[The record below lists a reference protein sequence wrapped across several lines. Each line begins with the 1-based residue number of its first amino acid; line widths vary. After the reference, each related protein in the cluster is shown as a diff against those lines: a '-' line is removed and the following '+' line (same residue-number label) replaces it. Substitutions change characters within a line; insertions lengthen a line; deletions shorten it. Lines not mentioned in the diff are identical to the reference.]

1 LTPNNT
7 ATDLSGLVAVVTGAA
22 AGLGRA
28 EAIGLARAGATVVV
42 NDIAGALDKS
52 DVVDE
57 IATAGSKAVAVAGD
71 ISERSTA
78 DELVETADGLG
89 GLSIVVN
96 NAGITRDR
104 MLFNMTDEDW
114 DAVMSVHLRGHFLL
128 TRNAATYWR
137 AKAKAGAGR
146 PATSGTGAGRPATSG
161 TGAGRSATSGTV
173 YGRIINTSSEAG
185 LAGPVG
191 QANYGAAKAGIAAF
205 STIVAMEGARVGI
218 TSNAI
223 APTALT
229 HMTLDLMPQE
239 FKDAREAKI
248 ADGEFDFFAPEN
260 VAPLVAFLCSD
271 ASAHISGKVFGVQ
284 GDSIEIFQP
293 FTSVAEVKNDGRR
306 WDPEDI
312 PGRIDELFTASGVQA
327 GAENMMA
334 RMRYQILGER

>member
-96 NAGITRDR
+96 NAGIARDR

-137 AKAKAGAGR
+137 AKAKTGAGR
-146 PATSGTGAGRPATSG
+146 PATWGTGAGRPATS
-161 TGAGRSATSGTV
+161 STV

-191 QANYGAAKAGIAAF
+191 QANYGAAKAGITALTLSAARALERYG
-205 STIVAMEGARVGI
+205 VRA
-218 TSNAI
+218 NAI
-223 APTALT
+223 APRARTA
-229 HMTLDLMPQE
+229 MT
-239 FKDAREAKI
+239 
-248 ADGEFDFFAPEN
+248 ADVFGESPELAEGQIDPLSPEHVVN
-260 VAPLVAFLCSD
+260 LVGFLASPASQGVNGQLFIVFGPTVTLVAAPTAEHRFSAESD
-271 ASAHISGKVFGVQ
+271 A
-284 GDSIEIFQP
+284 
-293 FTSVAEVKNDGRR
+293 
-306 WDPEDI
+306 WDPS
-312 PGRIDELFTASGVQA
+312 ELSKTLQNYFAD
-327 GAENMMA
+327 
-334 RMRYQILGER
+334 RDPERNFSATTLMGQRE